1 MGYYKITK
9 LKIGT
14 DFLASKIKK
23 YFQFALK
30 MGMFEKSP
38 NLRQINSSAKN
49 ISRCRIIAD
58 FLAQKKLNHLENVR
72 TFFFAPKIHKKM
84 GNFLTHENF

>member
-9 LKIGT
+9 LKIGI

-30 MGMFEKSP
+30 MGMLGMFEKSP

-58 FLAQKKLNHLENVR
+58 CWAQKIEKFR
-72 TFFFAPKIHKKM
+72 TYYNIFFR
-84 GNFLTHENF
+84 G

>member
-30 MGMFEKSP
+30 MDMLGMFEKSP

-58 FLAQKKLNHLENVR
+58 FLAQKIEKFR
-72 TFFFAPKIHKKM
+72 TYYNIFFR
-84 GNFLTHENF
+84 G

>member
-58 FLAQKKLNHLENVR
+58 FSAQKIEKFR
-72 TFFFAPKIHKKM
+72 TYYNIFFRAQNSQKK
-84 GNFLTHENF
+84 NE